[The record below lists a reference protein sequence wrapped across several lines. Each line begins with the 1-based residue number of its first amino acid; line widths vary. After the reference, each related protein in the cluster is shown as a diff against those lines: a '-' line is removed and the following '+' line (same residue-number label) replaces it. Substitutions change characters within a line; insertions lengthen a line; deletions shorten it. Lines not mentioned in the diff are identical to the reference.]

1 MRTLKEYC
9 YNQPEFDAEMH
20 ALIGNQVII
29 ISEDAVLAE
38 YYPHW
43 CALLHKA
50 GKAHLI
56 SRQRCLD
63 DWMVV
68 NGAWEKPETP

>member
-1 MRTLKEYC
+1 M
-9 YNQPEFDAEMH
+9 
-20 ALIGNQVII
+20 GNQVIT
-29 ISEDAVLAE
+29 ISEDAVLAD
-38 YYPHW
+38 YYPYW

-56 SRQRCLD
+56 SRQYCLD

-68 NGAWEKPETP
+68 TTGWW

>member
-9 YNQPEFDAEMH
+9 YNQPEFDAEGGLM
-20 ALIGNQVII
+20 GNQVIT
-29 ISEDAVLAE
+29 ISEDAVLAD
-38 YYPHW
+38 YYPYW

-68 NGAWEKPETP
+68 NWAWEKPETP